1 MNDPTQEALRI
12 LAFAALTLSVRVLT
26 WLSLI
31 GGMALFTYAVLYPS
45 DGRTVAASL
54 YAALIFLPSLWSER
68 KPRQQRAPVQQY
80 REEDAA

>member
-31 GGMALFTYAVLYPS
+31 GGMALFTYAVLYPQM
-45 DGRTVAASL
+45 DRTIA
-54 YAALIFLPSLWSER
+54 AALFAVLMFLPALWSEK
-68 KPRQQRAPVQQY
+68 KPKAKPTVRYV
-80 REEDAA
+80 EEDAA